1 MSDVFQEALKSSINL
16 AAVLEQAVG
25 TQEIDEEIDEEIL
38 NVLCSS
44 EERVREL
51 ITTAEGYREKQHWAE
66 VGTQYNA
73 LYTNL
78 SRQIIAICSFVI
90 QAVNDSVEDSQI
102 KKLAEAQTKILNA
115 QIRGKQKDKMLK
127 WAQETTH
134 WYADNPTAELIEGL
148 EAEAVEAVQ

>member
-1 MSDVFQEALKSSINL
+1 MSDVFQESLKSSINL

-25 TQEIDEEIDEEIL
+25 TQEIDDEIL

-51 ITTAEGYREKQHWAE
+51 ITTAEGYREKQHWNE

-78 SRQIIAICSFVI
+78 SRQIIAICSFVV
-90 QAVNDSVEDSQI
+90 QAVAESVEDSSI
-102 KKLAEAQTKILNA
+102 KKLAEAQTKILNT

-134 WYADNPTAELIEGL
+134 WSASDPAAALIEGL
-148 EAEAVEAVQ
+148 EEEAAEAV